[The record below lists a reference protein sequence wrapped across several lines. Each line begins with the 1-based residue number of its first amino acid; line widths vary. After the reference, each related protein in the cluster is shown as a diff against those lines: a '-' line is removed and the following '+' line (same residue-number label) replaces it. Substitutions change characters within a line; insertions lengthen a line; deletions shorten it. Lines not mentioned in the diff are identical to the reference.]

1 MLQAGVFAIAAVAVT
16 VGATCLVALGIVRL
30 AESMLGR
37 GCGPTDGSAG
47 AGGAEAD
54 PDDHGRHEEFDDSTV
69 AARSDQPS
77 AEPDGPCVSEPGD
90 PHDAGQGEPGREGQH
105 RP

>member
-1 MLQAGVFAIAAVAVT
+1 MLEAGLFALAAVAVT

-30 AESMLGR
+30 AESMLRR
-37 GCGPTDGSAG
+37 GFGPTSGSPG

-77 AEPDGPCVSEPGD
+77 TGPEGPRVSEPGD
-90 PHDAGQGEPGREGQH
+90 PHDAGHRESGREGH
-105 RP
+105 CP